1 MAAAVPLQ
9 QLVVTPHMV
18 APASTD
24 HVAAAPGALSTS
36 APPVVQKGTCTVQA
50 AHVVR
55 AAAQQTQPQ
64 ASDSQQP
71 EHVHESAPH
80 EAPSAAAQQPPNDQ
94 PLGMA
99 HNLKRIA
106 DALAPKDADKL
117 LRQVSLFERQH
128 AALRRASTLQTQLLQ
143 STRVTAE
150 PAAADDAA
158 SVQGLPTG
166 ALAGNT

>member
-1 MAAAVPLQ
+1 M
-9 QLVVTPHMV
+9 
-18 APASTD
+18 
-24 HVAAAPGALSTS
+24 
-36 APPVVQKGTCTVQA
+36 
-50 AHVVR
+50 
-55 AAAQQTQPQ
+55 
-64 ASDSQQP
+64 
-71 EHVHESAPH
+71 HEAGRS
-80 EAPSAAAQQPPNDQ
+80 EAPSAAAQQLPNDQ

-117 LRQVSLFERQH
+117 LRQVALFERQQ

-150 PAAADDAA
+150 PAAADDIAC
-158 SVQGLPTG
+158 VQGLPTG